1 MSLHYYLTR
10 LWSYC
15 PLLFGIWQFFL
26 SPHFLILFF
35 GQKAFYPIH
44 DHGMIASAA
53 AATSGAYAVPRQ
65 IMIAYLAGAYAVQ
78 RHSPG
83 HFLLF

>member
-1 MSLHYYLTR
+1 MRQGQATTSL
-10 LWSYC
+10 SI
-15 PLLFGIWQFFL
+15 GIAMVGLMAIFSFT
-26 SPHFLILFF
+26 SFSDLFF
-35 GQKAFYPIH
+35 GQKTFYPIH
-44 DHGMIASAA
+44 DHRMVAFLA